1 MHRST
6 PNSPDTAPSV
16 ATATPPRRA
25 ADPSDA
31 GRWRQLAI
39 IGVAELL
46 ALAPWFGAS
55 AVAPNLVESW
65 ALGGLDLPILTV
77 AVQLGFVVGA
87 LLLALT
93 GAADALSAT
102 RLFFLGAC
110 LAALANLG
118 FALAGDYV
126 GALPFRALT
135 GFALAA
141 VYPVGMKLIVG
152 WFKLD
157 RGLAIGTLI
166 GALTVG
172 SALPY
177 LFRAAG
183 SAVALEWQAVVAV
196 SSVSALLGGLLVLVG
211 GRDGPYDQRSSGLS
225 LDSARQAFGEQA
237 VRLAN
242 VGYLGHMWEL
252 YAMWTWIPVFLLAS
266 FAASGVED
274 PAVASLVAFLVVAIG
289 GLGCIGAGLLADR
302 AGRTTLTIVAMA
314 LSGTAAVVTAL
325 TFGADPL
332 LTTVVAVI
340 WGVTVVADS
349 AQFSA
354 AVTELTPPGTAGTA
368 LTLQTAAG
376 FTLTGV
382 TILLVGWLGTLGS
395 DAWRFAFMTL
405 ALGPAVGIVAMWR
418 LRRRPEAVR
427 MAGGHR

>member
-1 MHRST
+1 VK
-6 PNSPDTAPSV
+6 P
-16 ATATPPRRA
+16 
-25 ADPSDA
+25 ADAD
-31 GRWRQLAI
+31 RWRQLGI
-39 IGVAELL
+39 IGLAELL

-65 ALGGLDLPILTV
+65 TLGGLDLAILTV

-102 RLFFLGAC
+102 RLFFIGAA

-118 FALAGDYV
+118 FAMAGDFV

-152 WFKLD
+152 WFRHD

-183 SAVALEWQAVVAV
+183 TMAALDWRVVVAI
-196 SSVSALLGGLLVLVG
+196 SSVSALLGGVLVLVA
-211 GRDGPYDQRSSGLS
+211 GRDGPYDEPASGLS
-225 LDSARQAFGEQA
+225 LESARGAFRDKG

-266 FAASGVED
+266 FTAAGVDD
-274 PAVASLVAFLVVAIG
+274 PAMASLVAFVVVALG
-289 GLGCIGAGLLADR
+289 GAGCIGAGLLADR
-302 AGRTTLTIVAMA
+302 VGRTTLTIGAMA
-314 LSGTAAVVTAL
+314 ISGSAAVVTAL

-332 LTTVVAVI
+332 LTTVVAIV

-354 AVTELTPPGTAGTA
+354 AVTELTPPGSAGSA

-376 FTLTGV
+376 FALTGV
-382 TILLVGWLGTLGS
+382 TILLVGSLGALGG
-395 DAWRFAFMTL
+395 DAWRIAFVTL

-418 LRRRPEAVR
+418 LRRRPESLR
-427 MAGGHR
+427 MAGGKR

>member
-1 MHRST
+1 MGQAV
-6 PNSPDTAPSV
+6 PL
-16 ATATPPRRA
+16 
-25 ADPSDA
+25 DA

-46 ALAPWFGAS
+46 ALAPWLGSS
-55 AVAPNLVESW
+55 AAAPSLVDAW
-65 ALGGLDLPILTV
+65 ALDSMGLAVLTV
-77 AVQLGFVVGA
+77 AVQLGFVAGA
-87 LLLALT
+87 LLLALS

-102 RLFFLGAC
+102 RLFFLGAA

-118 FALAGDYV
+118 FALADDFV

-152 WFKLD
+152 WFEHD

-172 SALPY
+172 SSLPY

-183 SAVALEWQAVVAV
+183 SAAALDWPVIVAF
-196 SSVSALLGGLLVLVG
+196 SSVSALLGGVLVLVA
-211 GRDGPYDQRSSGLS
+211 GRDGPYDQRAAGLS
-225 LDSARQAFGEQA
+225 LQSARLAFRDKG

-266 FAASGVED
+266 FAASGNDD
-274 PAVASLVAFLVVAIG
+274 PATASLVAFLVVALG
-289 GLGCIGAGLLADR
+289 GVGCIGAGLLADR
-302 AGRTTLTIVAMA
+302 LGRTTLTIGAMA
-314 LSGTAAVVTAL
+314 VSGTAAVVTAL

-332 LTTVVAVI
+332 LTTVVATI

-354 AVTELTPPGTAGTA
+354 AVTELTPRGTAGSA

-376 FTLTGV
+376 FTLTSV
-382 TILLVGWLGTLGS
+382 TILLVGALGS
-395 DAWRFAFMTL
+395 AGGDAWKLAFALL

-418 LRRRPEAVR
+418 LRQRPEARR
-427 MAGGHR
+427 MAGGLR

>member
-1 MHRST
+1 MTQATRT
-6 PNSPDTAPSV
+6 D
-16 ATATPPRRA
+16 ATAADVA
-25 ADPSDA
+25 ADKD
-31 GRWRQLAI
+31 RWRQLGI
-39 IGVAELL
+39 IGFAELL

-65 ALGGLDLPILTV
+65 SLGGLDLPVLTV

-102 RLFFLGAC
+102 RLFFFGAS

-118 FALAGDYV
+118 FALAGDFV

-152 WFKLD
+152 WFRHD

-166 GALTVG
+166 GALTIG

-183 SAVALEWQAVVAV
+183 SVAALDWRVVVAV
-196 SSVSALLGGLLVLVG
+196 SSVSALLGGLLVLLA
-211 GRDGPYDQRSSGLS
+211 GRDGPYDQRAAGLS
-225 LDSARQAFGEQA
+225 IESARRAFRDKG

-266 FAASGVED
+266 FAAAGVDD
-274 PAVASLVAFLVVAIG
+274 PALASFVAFVVVAVG
-289 GLGCIGAGLLADR
+289 GAGCVGAGLLADR
-302 AGRTTLTIVAMA
+302 VGRTTLTIGAMA
-314 LSGTAAVVTAL
+314 ISGSAAIVTAL

-332 LTTVVAVI
+332 LTTVVAIV
-340 WGVTVVADS
+340 WGLTVVADS

-354 AVTELTPPGTAGTA
+354 AVTELTPPGSAGSA

-376 FTLTGV
+376 FTLTSV
-382 TILLVGWLGTLGS
+382 TILLVGSLGTLGG
-395 DAWRFAFMTL
+395 DAWRIAFITL

-418 LRRRPEAVR
+418 LRRRPESLR